1 MASRRCQSLLVRAT
15 PICHGGPCEPP
26 TDRQGSRVCVCP
38 ARVELPPD
46 QWSPFKWRV
55 TKVCRIVPHSRMHG
69 MLPENSARK
78 SVPISNP
85 RWFGIYEL
93 AAKPPPSPGSVPRR
107 GRRHRSLTCMF
118 PRRLGRSTAP
128 GGGSPT
134 RSGSVGGSSGIYLP
148 ERQRYILPTGSDRVD
163 TGLVELK
170 SQRTRIRMTAQE
182 IRP

>member
-1 MASRRCQSLLVRAT
+1 
-15 PICHGGPCEPP
+15 
-26 TDRQGSRVCVCP
+26 
-38 ARVELPPD
+38 
-46 QWSPFKWRV
+46 
-55 TKVCRIVPHSRMHG
+55 
-69 MLPENSARK
+69 MLRKNSARR
-78 SVPISNP
+78 SVSISDL

-93 AAKPPPSPGSVPRR
+93 ATQPSPSPRSVPRR
-107 GRRHRSLTCMF
+107 ERRHGSLTCMF

-134 RSGSVGGSSGIYLP
+134 RSGSGRWASDIYLP

-170 SQRTRIRMTAQE
+170 SQRTRIRMTAQA